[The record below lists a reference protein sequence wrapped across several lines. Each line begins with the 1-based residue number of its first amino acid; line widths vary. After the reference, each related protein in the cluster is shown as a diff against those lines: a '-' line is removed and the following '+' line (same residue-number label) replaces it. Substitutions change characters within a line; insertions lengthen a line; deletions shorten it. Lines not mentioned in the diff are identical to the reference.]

1 MAHHGKFWNNKE
13 FEPVLWGSDINVR
26 NLKTYRNLPTNEGG
40 HDFNSKDVNI
50 GVIIL
55 IEDLDSV
62 QDVQFDEK

>member
-1 MAHHGKFWNNKE
+1 M
-13 FEPVLWGSDINVR
+13 R